1 MQLWILTFLMHFPG
15 MNGAI
20 LRDPAYRVW
29 AEWPRKF
36 TLHRKKLWCHHSPVY
51 HCPVWFQWDNRVR
64 RSLEQGISLRT
75 QWKVLILLLGSGA
88 SWLTP
93 GCLPWQ
99 ILRFWE
105 ISSFYL
111 RLLSSCMQLWE
122 ARVQILTAPLEEVME
137 TSFWISALSSPKG
150 VIWIAPSFR
159 ELQCSIQRNNR

>member
-36 TLHRKKLWCHHSPVY
+36 TLYRKKLWCHHSPVY

-93 GCLPWQ
+93 GRLPWQ
-99 ILRFWE
+99 TLHFWE

-122 ARVQILTAPLEEVME
+122 ARVQILTAPLWGSDGNIILNLM
-137 TSFWISALSSPKG
+137 SLISQRSDMNST
-150 VIWIAPSFR
+150 F
-159 ELQCSIQRNNR
+159 LQRITVQHSKK